1 MPGPTELIIILV
13 IVLIVFGSK
22 KLKNMGSDLGSAIR
36 GFRTA
41 VADDDKT
48 KSTETTESSESI
60 AKTPDKD
67 QP

>member
-22 KLKNMGSDLGSAIR
+22 KLKKMGSDLGSAIR

-48 KSTETTESSESI
+48 KSTETTESSESV

>member
-48 KSTETTESSESI
+48 KSAETTESSESV

>member
-41 VADDDKT
+41 VVDDDKT
-48 KSTETTESSESI
+48 KSTETTESSESV

>member
-1 MPGPTELIIILV
+1 
-13 IVLIVFGSK
+13 
-22 KLKNMGSDLGSAIR
+22 MGSDLGSAIR

-48 KSTETTESSESI
+48 KSTETTESSESV

>member
-48 KSTETTESSESI
+48 KSTETTESPESV

-67 QP
+67 EP

>member
-48 KSTETTESSESI
+48 KSSETTESSESV

>member
-1 MPGPTELIIILV
+1 MPGPKELIIILV

-48 KSTETTESSESI
+48 KSTETTESSESV

>member
-48 KSTETTESSESI
+48 KSTETTESSESV
-60 AKTPDKD
+60 ARTPDKD

>member
-36 GFRTA
+36 RFRTA
-41 VADDDKT
+41 VADDDKA
-48 KSTETTESSESI
+48 KSTETTESSESV

>member
-48 KSTETTESSESI
+48 KSTETTESSESV

>member
-48 KSTETTESSESI
+48 KSTDTTESSESV
-60 AKTPDKD
+60 AKTHDKD

>member
-48 KSTETTESSESI
+48 KSTETTESSESL

>member
-48 KSTETTESSESI
+48 KSTETTESSESV

-67 QP
+67 QS

>member
-48 KSTETTESSESI
+48 KSTETTESSESV
-60 AKTPDKD
+60 AETPDKD